1 MNTYLNDWDA
11 VNSKLL
17 HLHIPCQEF
26 PPKGGE
32 FDDQAIPTILI
43 R

>member
-1 MNTYLNDWDA
+1 MNTYLNDWDTM
-11 VNSKLL
+11 NSKLW

-26 PPKGGE
+26 PPKGVE
-32 FDDQAIPTILI
+32 FDDQAMPIILI